1 MFMQASKTKWIREDK
16 RPKELPK
23 PSGARQI
30 PSTPAATASMPSQ
43 LAEKESEQIDF
54 ATEASKKNKSM
65 RSGASSVRA
74 HIITPILGANPA
86 GSPRA
91 AKEPVPKAAAWAP
104 SRNLARIN

>member
-1 MFMQASKTKWIREDK
+1 MFMPVSKNNWINEDM

-30 PSTPAATASMPSQ
+30 PSTPTATASIPSQ
-43 LAEKESEQIDF
+43 LAEKESL
-54 ATEASKKNKSM
+54 ATEASKKNKNM

-91 AKEPVPKAAAWAP
+91 AREPVPKAAAWAP
-104 SRNLARIN
+104 SRNLARKN